1 MDLSRLTDT
10 YTAYY
15 ALGHEVRGHPLCR
28 AIRRDAAPQIYDANH
43 LQRVRARTT
52 EEIDAVLAF
61 LEQTLGDRRH
71 RQVVVDP
78 DTPEPFVAR
87 LALAGFEPEPTL
99 QLLLEGPAR
108 GRSPRTLNVRPAET
122 DDDWASL
129 ARLLRLDH
137 EETCAR
143 RGRPVYDMTV
153 TDQMT
158 LCMRGRAPAARH
170 WLARDDEQ
178 DGRDV
183 AFFASWPG
191 ESGVGMVEDLFT
203 LPECRGRGIARAL
216 IHHAVADARE
226 RGAEQVLI
234 GADPSDWPKR
244 FYAELGFRPA
254 CVTWGW
260 LRTPD

>member
-1 MDLSRLTDT
+1 MDTSRLTDT

-15 ALGHEVRGHPLCR
+15 ALGHEVRDHPLCR

-43 LQRVRARTT
+43 LQRVRATT
-52 EEIDAVLAF
+52 ADEIDAVFAF
-61 LEQTLGDRRH
+61 LEQSLGDRRH
-71 RQVVVDP
+71 RQVIID
-78 DTPEPFVAR
+78 DATPEPFVAR
-87 LALAGFEPEPTL
+87 LALADFEPEPTL
-99 QLLLEGPAR
+99 QLLLDGTLR
-108 GRSPRTLNVRPAET
+108 GRPPTPLAIHLAET
-122 DDDWASL
+122 DADWASL

-137 EETCAR
+137 EETCKR
-143 RGRPVYDMTV
+143 RGRPVYDMSV
-153 TDQMT
+153 TDQMA
-158 LCMRGRAPAARH
+158 LCMRGRSPAARH
-170 WLARDDEQ
+170 WLARE
-178 DGRDV
+178 GERGV

-191 ESGVGMVEDLFT
+191 ENGIGMVEDLFT
-203 LPECRGRGIARAL
+203 HPGRRGHGIARAL

-234 GADPSDWPKR
+234 GADPTDWPKR